1 MRLAA
6 WSWLVHWHIWLWA
19 VVVLGAAWITGLVAH
34 AIIFWILGR
43 LARRPG
49 RVLEA
54 SLNRH
59 ARRPSRWLLPVV
71 AMLLALPA
79 APMSDL
85 VRGGLQHL
93 FSLVLIA
100 GGAWCIMLA
109 VAVFSD
115 LIAARYRV
123 DVTDNLAAR
132 RIATQVQVMRRVVG
146 VIVAILALSLML
158 LTFPGAQAIGTSMLA
173 SAGLAGLVVGM
184 AMRPTLSNLVAG
196 IQIALT
202 QPMRLEDAVIVENEW
217 GWIEEIT
224 STYVVVRLWDWRR
237 MVLPLTYFI
246 EHPFQNWTRQTATLI
261 GSVYLYLDY
270 TAPLDALR
278 QELERIVHSTDKWY
292 GGVCVLQVSD
302 ARERVIEVRALAD
315 AKDAG
320 TAWDL
325 RCIIREGLI
334 SFLQK
339 NYPSALPK
347 TRAEFRTPQQLAANS

>member
-1 MRLAA
+1 
-6 WSWLVHWHIWLWA
+6 
-19 VVVLGAAWITGLVAH
+19 
-34 AIIFWILGR
+34 
-43 LARRPG
+43 
-49 RVLEA
+49 
-54 SLNRH
+54 
-59 ARRPSRWLLPVV
+59 
-71 AMLLALPA
+71 
-79 APMSDL
+79 
-85 VRGGLQHL
+85 
-93 FSLVLIA
+93 
-100 GGAWCIMLA
+100 
-109 VAVFSD
+109 
-115 LIAARYRV
+115 
-123 DVTDNLAAR
+123 
-132 RIATQVQVMRRVVG
+132 MRRVVG

-278 QELERIVHSTDKWY
+278 RELDRIVHSTDKWY

-347 TRAEFRTPQQLAANS
+347 TRAEFRTPQQLTANS